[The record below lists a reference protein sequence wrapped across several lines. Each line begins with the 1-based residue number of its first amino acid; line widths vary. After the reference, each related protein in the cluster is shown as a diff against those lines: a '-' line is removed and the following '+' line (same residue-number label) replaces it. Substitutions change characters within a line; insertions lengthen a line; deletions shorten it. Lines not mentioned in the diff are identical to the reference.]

1 MEAAMRRIG
10 WWVVLG
16 MLAGT
21 ATAGDFAGQWK
32 VIEQG
37 QEGALRTLRE
47 FGGRLVL
54 VRTPELEGKRLDTL
68 YGSSVGD
75 HAELSTPGLRGMTST
90 LLDEDAAP
98 TPVRLRLKRFERDG
112 RTLARATYSRDDAVI
127 LREEWV
133 LAQAPLIEIVS
144 VSPSTA
150 FDPKRDGPLLVR
162 VRLRG
167 DEPREVRLEA
177 ELPEGDGPR
186 RAFYQEALRVTGTRT
201 IPAQSA
207 WKHVQPG
214 VHLLELT
221 PRDSTD
227 AKRLLLGGSYLLAA
241 VVNGLD
247 PAIGRAEGRFN
258 VRPPRAEHLAPQWLS
273 HPSSDVFSGAPAVHD
288 SPDATALQRDLAKSM
303 RKVGNR
309 TPSPQTLL
317 EPDDFGHRM
326 GRAASVVI
334 STHGSPKGVYTYVPS
349 GDEPEVAGHARPLEL
364 AQNSLRIDGESL
376 RDHLPTGK
384 KPLKDLHYVVLYSC
398 LTGGGD
404 FPRDLVDMGVDL
416 VVAFDQ
422 VVPTSAGPHFTR
434 RLFNDLSG
442 QGRAAD
448 PVQEAAG
455 QQPVPGV
462 RSLGWAAREAA
473 SFADGA
479 WFALLPW
486 SEQRKVK
493 KICWSTPLR
502 SSIRIVSAP
511 GIDPNTETAVPA
523 RHGNSTN

>member
-1 MEAAMRRIG
+1 MRRIG
-10 WWVVLG
+10 WLVMLG

-21 ATAGDFAGQWK
+21 ASAEGFAGQWK

-37 QEGALRTLRE
+37 QESALRTLRE
-47 FGGRLVL
+47 FGGRLAL
-54 VRTPELEGKRLDTL
+54 VRTPEVQGKRLDTL
-68 YGSSVGD
+68 YGSSAGD
-75 HAELSTPGLRGMTST
+75 HAELSTPGLRGMTRT
-90 LLDEDAAP
+90 LLSEEAST

-112 RTLARATYSRDDAVI
+112 RTLARATYSQDDAVI
-127 LREEWV
+127 LREEWI
-133 LAQAPLIEIVS
+133 LAQAPLIEVVS
-144 VSPSTA
+144 VSPSVA

-167 DEPREVRLEA
+167 AEPREVRLEA

-186 RAFYQEALRVTGTRT
+186 YRFYRDALRVTGART

-207 WKHVQPG
+207 WKRVQPG
-214 VHLLELT
+214 EHLLELT

-227 AKRLLLGGSYLLAA
+227 AKRLLLGGRYLVAA
-241 VVNGLD
+241 VVRGLD
-247 PAIGRAEGRFN
+247 PAIGRAEGSFS
-258 VRPPRAEHLAPQWLS
+258 VRRPRAEHLAPQWLS
-273 HPSSDVFSGAPAVHD
+273 HRSSDVFSGAPEVHD
-288 SPDATALQRDLAKSM
+288 SPDAAAIQRDLAKSL

-326 GRAASVVI
+326 GRAASVVV
-334 STHGSPKGVYTYVPS
+334 STHGSPNGVYTYVPS

-364 AQNSLRIDGESL
+364 AQNLHRIDGETL
-376 RDHLPTGK
+376 REQLPPGK

-404 FPRDLVDMGVDL
+404 FPRDLVAMGVDL

-422 VVPTSAGPHFTR
+422 LVPVSAGPHFTR

-448 PVQEAAG
+448 PVQEAPG
-455 QQPVPGV
+455 KQPAPGV

-486 SEQRKVK
+486 SEQRKVRR
-493 KICWSTPLR
+493 ICWSTPLR